1 MSRPVVPARL
11 AFAADGTPYSHEYR
25 DVYHS
30 AEGGPGQ
37 SRHVFLAGNGLP
49 DRWRGKQVFTIL
61 ETGFGFGL
69 NFLVTWQAWRE
80 DPQRCERLHFV
91 SIEKHPFTRHDL
103 EQIHARYPELAT
115 PAAQLH
121 AAWPMLVPAVH
132 RLEFDSQRVVL
143 TLALADV
150 QSALRELRLAAN
162 AVYLDGFSPQSN
174 AEMWTPAVMKSITLI
189 LPRVY

>member
-1 MSRPVVPARL
+1 MSGPVVPARL

-49 DRWRGKQVFTIL
+49 DRWRGKQSFTVL

-91 SIEKHPFTRHDL
+91 SLEKHPFTRHDL

-115 PAAQLH
+115 LAAELH
-121 AAWPMLVPAVH
+121 AAWPLLVPAVH

-150 QSALRELRLAAN
+150 QSGLRELHLAAN
-162 AVYLDGFSPQSN
+162 AIYLYGFSP
-174 AEMWTPAVMKSITLI
+174 P
-189 LPRVY
+189 